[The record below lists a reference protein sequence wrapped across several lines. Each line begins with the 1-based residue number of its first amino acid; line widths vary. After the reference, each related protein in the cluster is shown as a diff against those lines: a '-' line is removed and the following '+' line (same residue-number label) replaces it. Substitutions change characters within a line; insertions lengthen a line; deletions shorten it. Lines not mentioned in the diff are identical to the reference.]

1 MDCLTCR
8 EALSARLDGEE
19 EPAPAAETDRHLASC
34 AECRAWE
41 TRVTQT
47 SRLLRVREAIPVP
60 DLSSAILATAVPPQS
75 TRGWWAR
82 IALVSVAVAQ
92 VGLALT
98 QVLGSGVSAG
108 HGGGSH
114 AAVPAAEHLFNE
126 STAWNLAIGVGL
138 LWAAFRSR
146 GTSGLIPVLAGFVL
160 VVGVYSVQD
169 LVSGTVAVTR
179 VLEHALL
186 LLALGLMIVSTA
198 ATATR
203 RPTTRRRSTRK
214 ASRPATTNPNGL
226 RPATARSAAPR
237 CAPRAATAPPD
248 RCATG
253 ASPRGVPACLGGRD
267 VTGVT
272 ESRTEPSRVDG
283 VFQAWVNSRET
294 GQEPVRR
301 KESDGDRGERPT
313 GGRSRGARTRAR
325 AAVDAAGP
333 AGRAAGG

>member
-1 MDCLTCR
+1 MTAVDCLTCR

-82 IALVSVAVAQ
+82 IALVSVAIAQ

-98 QVLGSGVSAG
+98 QVLGSGVSTG
-108 HGGGSH
+108 HGGSH

-186 LLALGLMIVSTA
+186 LLALGLLIVIN
-198 ATATR
+198 R
-203 RPTTRRRSTRK
+203 RYGDPAPHHEASFDDEGLQAGDDEPERAPAGDGTVRRT
-214 ASRPATTNPNGL
+214 PL
-226 RPATARSAAPR
+226 RPAGRH
-237 CAPRAATAPPD
+237 RAA
-248 RCATG
+248 
-253 ASPRGVPACLGGRD
+253 
-267 VTGVT
+267 
-272 ESRTEPSRVDG
+272 
-283 VFQAWVNSRET
+283 
-294 GQEPVRR
+294 
-301 KESDGDRGERPT
+301 
-313 GGRSRGARTRAR
+313 
-325 AAVDAAGP
+325 
-333 AGRAAGG
+333 